1 MKKKTYL
8 PIGGFIIMLLIC
20 GAYIVSVFVVG
31 PPDDNALIR
40 YKSSYLAVC
49 TLLIPVIIMTI
60 ISFSFKFV
68 IEQDCFKIRMGRL
81 KMEIIPYSEITE
93 ISIEPH
99 GKWNTDYYIKRAGK
113 KDRGMSSWMFLRKKQ
128 FEKDMATLAE
138 MINSKNALENKEDQV
153 LPPSETI
160 NN

>member
-1 MKKKTYL
+1 
-8 PIGGFIIMLLIC
+8 MLAFLIFAC
-20 GAYIVSVFVVG
+20 PPGEGARG
-31 PPDDNALIR
+31 R
-40 YKSSYLAVC
+40 YKASYLVGCMIFPLAV
-49 TLLIPVIIMTI
+49 IMMVIM
-60 ISFSFKFV
+60 FSFKFV
-68 IEQDCFKIRMGRL
+68 IEQDCFKIRMGHL

-113 KDRGMSSWMFLRKKQ
+113 KDRGMSSWIFLRKKQ

-138 MINSKNALENKEDQV
+138 MINSKNARENKEDQV
-153 LPPSETI
+153 LPSSETI